1 MMYTSVVFSLF
12 VGLKVNDSVGLA
24 NIDQSA
30 QQIPTRYE
38 TAEKAY
44 VAKISCD
51 FLWMCNATFRVS

>member
-44 VAKISCD
+44 VA
-51 FLWMCNATFRVS
+51 